1 MLTPQQAVNEM
12 VDYQR
17 KFKEKFKCANWQN
30 LAQGPFRNEIITNEI
45 NSKEAFLNNSFVND
59 RYLDHKEEIDLQIN
73 SELGEEFFSILS
85 RILFVN

>member
-45 NSKEAFLNNSFVND
+45 NSKEAF
-59 RYLDHKEEIDLQIN
+59 
-73 SELGEEFFSILS
+73 
-85 RILFVN
+85 